1 MRVGDACNRNVV
13 VIELSGTI
21 VEAARRMRAHHVGDL
36 VAVVPER
43 GGFVPV
49 GVLTDRDLVVGVLA
63 KDIEHIATLTVGDV
77 ITSEPIL
84 AREDEDLSVV
94 LDRMRR
100 NVVRRMPVVNAD
112 GLLVGIFTLDDL
124 LGVLAEDVASI
135 GALVSRQRTYE
146 AERRPS

>member
-1 MRVGDACNRNVV
+1 MNVGDACNRDVV
-13 VIELSGTI
+13 VIAVGDTI
-21 VEAARRMRAHHVGDL
+21 VEAARRMRSHHVGDL
-36 VAVVPER
+36 VVVR
-43 GGFVPV
+43 AGHGGMIPV

-63 KDIEHIATLTVGDV
+63 KDTEHIQTLTVGDV
-77 ITSEPIL
+77 LTREPVL

-100 NVVRRMPVVNAD
+100 NVVRRMPVVDLHGA
-112 GLLVGIFTLDDL
+112 LVGIFTLDDL
-124 LGVLAEDVASI
+124 LGILADDVASI